1 MSTTIL
7 YETDTNQTVTQK
19 LINGVSKLSNAVTT
33 TLGPRGRN
41 VTFMKNGEPV
51 VTHDGVTIA
60 KEVSLEDKC
69 ENIGCK
75 LVLQAAV
82 KTNTSVGDGTTSSIL
97 LAHHMIQE
105 GYKIVTS
112 GYNPM
117 LVRKGIT
124 KGAELV
130 SKYIESISQPVT
142 TKEDMT
148 YVASISCQD
157 DELGEQIANAF
168 EMVEQGNVV
177 VNESKS
183 NNIEINH
190 LDGMRFEK
198 GFISQYFV
206 NDEEENK
213 CVLDSPL
220 VLLTEQKIM
229 SLSMIVPIIEKMLEA
244 GHRSLFIITEQLSDA
259 AIRPLILNKLSGSFE
274 VCAVEPPSYG
284 DNRKKMLEDIAI
296 ATGGVVNT
304 TMLDKKIEDFE
315 LSDLGRCER
324 VIVSSDKTV
333 ILNGG
338 GEKDTINE
346 RLTTIKTQMENETQ
360 ENKKTNYQ
368 DRIQL
373 LAGGVAEIAVGAPT
387 EAEQKEKKM
396 LVEDAVNALVAAQK
410 GGIVAGGGIT
420 YLMGHNFLEKHIEET
435 SNVEV
440 RMGMEVVR
448 KALLEPTKKIAYNG
462 GENGDVV
469 LNNIFTQQKINNN
482 DKIGYN
488 VMNGEYVNMIDNGII
503 EPSMVLTSAIRNSAS
518 VTNSILTTDAVIIP
532 QEKNN

>member
-1 MSTTIL
+1 MTTIL
-7 YETDTNQTVTQK
+7 YESDTNQTVTQK
-19 LINGVSKLSNAVTT
+19 LINGVSKLSDAVTT

-41 VTFMKNGEPV
+41 VTFMKNDEPI

-60 KEVSLEDKC
+60 KEISLEDKC
-69 ENIGCK
+69 ENIGAK

-82 KTNTSVGDGTTSSIL
+82 KTNNLVGDGTTTSIL
-97 LAHHMIQE
+97 LSHHLIQE

-124 KGAELV
+124 KAANLV
-130 SKYIESISQPVT
+130 VEYIESISQPVKT
-142 TKEDMT
+142 HEDMT

-157 DELGEQIANAF
+157 EELGKQIADAF
-168 EMVEQGNVV
+168 KMVEQGNVV

-190 LDGMRFEK
+190 LDGMRFDK
-198 GFISQYFV
+198 GYISQYFV
-206 NDEEENK
+206 NEDSENK
-213 CVLDSPL
+213 CLLENPL

-284 DNRKKMLEDIAI
+284 DNRKKMLEDIGI
-296 ATGGVVNT
+296 CLGGTVYNNMT
-304 TMLDKKIEDFE
+304 EKKIEEFE
-315 LSDLGRCER
+315 LSDLGKCDK

-333 ILNGG
+333 ILNGLG
-338 GEKDTINE
+338 DKELVKE
-346 RLTTIKTQMENETQ
+346 RIELLKSQMDSETV
-360 ENKKTNYQ
+360 EHKKTTYK

-373 LAGGVAEIAVGAPT
+373 LSGGVAEIAVGAPT
-387 EAEQKEKKM
+387 EAEQKERKM
-396 LVEDAVNALVAAQK
+396 LVEDAVNALIAAQK

-420 YLMGHNFLEKHIEET
+420 FLGAQKYLSSKIEDCHNLEM
-435 SNVEV
+435 
-440 RMGMEVVR
+440 RMGMEVVKR
-448 KALLEPTKKIAYNG
+448 SLTEPIKKIAYNG

-469 LNNIFTQQKINNN
+469 LNNILNYN
-482 DKIGYN
+482 DSKMGYN
-488 VMNGEYVNMIDNGII
+488 VVTNEYVNMVENGII
-503 EPSMVLTSAIRNSAS
+503 EPSMVLTSAIRNAAS
-518 VTNSILTTDAVIIP
+518 VANSILTTDAVIIP
-532 QEKNN
+532 NEKK